1 MTRLFRFLRAR
12 PVGML
17 FLLCVLACGSC
28 GTGVVA
34 SQDAVSAVKVTP
46 GMTSFPPAGTGTF
59 VAVAQG
65 AFATGE
71 QALSAGVVWT
81 ASAGSITSA
90 GLYTAPTQ
98 LGSYQVQADYAGKT
112 GLAIANVVAP
122 GTPGALYA
130 AASSSCAN
138 MPLRSTGTIRYFC
151 DCAAGSQAGCV
162 AGSDANPGTSASAP
176 KQTWSAAITAF
187 NAMNAGDTIAL
198 CKGGAWALASTST
211 PNYCS
216 FGVGNSR
223 CTAGASL
230 TDPANTSTCDIRDYS
245 PSWGGTAKP
254 ALAGSGNLAW
264 ITRQAGSTNGVRI
277 LNLAF
282 QGSNNGPNGGVYN
295 DQRALLLG
303 VCGSPISDSS
313 WLVCG
318 NTFDRMRLAIQGPQ
332 SGTASN
338 VRVTGNRFT
347 MNDLDAILGFGNGS
361 NNSIDANFFDNNGG
375 FPHPVTGNQAHTV
388 YLTPLSNTGVG
399 VATGTSIVNNE
410 FRRSNAGGT
419 PGACATGVIVSHGQ
433 YNGLNIENNIID
445 TATSSLGGCE
455 GISFS
460 AAGSDNTYF
469 RNMTV
474 RRNLVTLGSGVAI
487 TIGQAPGLAIEN
499 NIVVLTGTSDTWKQG
514 IWSPRDGA
522 RAGLDD
528 VQNNTRIANNT
539 LYMTGTSLAGQY
551 GVHAGAEGIGHIIA
565 NNSVYSVTGA
575 CFSTPLGT
583 CSVGGTVCMV
593 RNNIGDANVPACSG
607 TCNPNASAY
616 AAVTTNAC
624 YGGASAFYANS
635 PGSDF
640 DPGPGVTGNPLFT
653 NPPTDLTLAAG
664 SPLIGAGSAANAP
677 STDFTLVKTRPNPP
691 SIGAYEP

>member
-1 MTRLFRFLRAR
+1 
-12 PVGML
+12 ML
-17 FLLCVLACGSC
+17 PLLCVLACGSC
-28 GTGVVA
+28 GRGGVVA
-34 SQDAVSAVKVTP
+34 SQDAVSELKVTP
-46 GMTSFPPAGTGTF
+46 AMTSFPPGGTGTF

-65 AFATGE
+65 AFATGV

-98 LGSYQVQADYAGKT
+98 LGSYQIQAAYGGQT
-112 GLAIANVVAP
+112 GLATANVVAP

-130 AASSSCAN
+130 SASSSCAN

-151 DCAAGSQAGCV
+151 DCTAGSQTGCV
-162 AGSDANPGTSASAP
+162 AGSDANDGLSPSTP
-176 KQTWSAAITAF
+176 KQTWGAAITAF

-211 PNYCS
+211 PKYCS
-216 FGVGNSR
+216 FGIGNSR
-223 CTAGASL
+223 CAAGSSL
-230 TDPANTSTCDIRDYS
+230 TDPANTSTCDVRDYS

-254 ALAGSGNLAW
+254 LLAGSGDLAW
-264 ITRQAGSTNGVRI
+264 ITRQTGSTNGVRI

-318 NTFDRMRLAIQGPQ
+318 NTFDRMRLSIQGPQ

-375 FPHPVTGNQAHTV
+375 FRSPVTGNQAHTV
-388 YLTPLSNTGVG
+388 YLTPLGNTGVG

-419 PGACATGVIVSHGQ
+419 PGVCATGVIVSHGQ

-445 TATSSLGGCE
+445 AATSSLGGCE

-469 RNMTV
+469 RNMAV
-474 RRNLVTLGSGVAI
+474 RRNMVILGSGVGI

-499 NIVVLTGTSDTWKQG
+499 NIVVLTGTLDSWKQG
-514 IWSPRDGA
+514 IWSPRDVA

-528 VQNNTRIANNT
+528 TQNNTRIANNT
-539 LYMTGTSLAGQY
+539 IYASGTSNAGQY
-551 GVHAGAEGIGHIIA
+551 GVYASAEGTGHIIV
-565 NNSVYSVTGA
+565 NNAVYSNTGR
-575 CFSTPLGT
+575 CFATLLGT
-583 CSVGGTVCMV
+583 CSVGGTPCVID
-593 RNNIGDANVPACSG
+593 NGIGDSGVLACSG

-624 YGGASAFYANS
+624 YGGASAFYAHS
-635 PGSDF
+635 PGSNF
-640 DPGPGVTGNPLFT
+640 DPGPDVTGNPLLT
-653 NPPTDLTLAAG
+653 NPPADFTLAAG
-664 SPLIGAGSAANAP
+664 SPLSGAGNAAYAP
-677 STDFTLVKTRPNPP
+677 PTDFTLVKTRPNPP

>member
-1 MTRLFRFLRAR
+1 
-12 PVGML
+12 
-17 FLLCVLACGSC
+17 
-28 GTGVVA
+28 
-34 SQDAVSAVKVTP
+34 
-46 GMTSFPPAGTGTF
+46 

-65 AFATGE
+65 AFATGA
-71 QALSAGVVWT
+71 QVLSAGVVWT

-90 GLYTAPTQ
+90 GLYSAPTQ
-98 LGSYQVQADYAGKT
+98 LGSYQIQATYAGKT
-112 GLAIANVVAP
+112 GLATANVVTQS
-122 GTPGALYA
+122 TPAALYA
-130 AASSSCAN
+130 SASSSCAN

-198 CKGGAWALASTST
+198 CKGGAWAITST
-211 PNYCS
+211 ATPAFCS
-216 FGVGNSR
+216 FALSNSS
-223 CTAGASL
+223 CAAGTSL
-230 TDPANTSTCDIRDYS
+230 TDPANTSTCDLRDYS

-254 ALAGSGNLAW
+254 SIVGSGGVAW
-264 ITRQAGSTNGVRI
+264 ITRQTGSMNGVRI

-295 DQRALLLG
+295 DERGLLIG

-313 WLVCG
+313 WLVC
-318 NTFDRMRLAIQGPQ
+318 NNSFDRMRLGIQGPQ
-332 SGTASN
+332 AGTASN
-338 VRVTGNRFT
+338 FRVTGNAFT

-375 FPHPVTGNQAHTV
+375 FRHPVSGNQAHTV

-433 YNGLNIENNIID
+433 FNGLNIENNVID

-474 RRNLVTLGSGVAI
+474 RRNMVTLGSGVAI
-487 TIGQAPGLAIEN
+487 SIGQAPGLAIEN
-499 NIVVLTGTSDTWKQG
+499 NIVALTGTSDTWKQA

-539 LYMTGTSLAGQY
+539 VYMTGTANAGQF
-551 GVHAGAEGIGHIIA
+551 GIHAGGEGTGHIIE
-565 NNSVYSVTGA
+565 NNTVYSVTGS

-593 RNNIGDANVPACSG
+593 VNNIGDSGVLACSG

-616 AAVTTNAC
+616 AAVRTNAC
-624 YGGASAFYANS
+624 FGGASAFYARS
-635 PGSDF
+635 PGSNF
-640 DPGPGVTGNPLFT
+640 DPGPGVTANPLFT
-653 NPPTDLTLAAG
+653 NPLTDFRPAAG
-664 SPLIGAGSAANAP
+664 SPLIGAGTAANAP
-677 STDFTLVKTRPNPP
+677 PTDFTLVKTRPNPP